1 MSRIPIV
8 DENDVEIGFKDRS
21 EIEPDDIYR
30 VSALW
35 LTNSKGEIL
44 LAQRSLTKKNGPGK
58 WGPAVAGTVDE
69 GETYEINILKEA
81 EEEIGLVLTS
91 QEIRPGPKVKVQG
104 NHLHFCQ
111 WYYAKSDK
119 KIDEFVL
126 QEDEV
131 MSARWVSLEE
141 LKRLTTEDP
150 EMFSRSMM
158 LALPTVLE
166 HA

>member
-1 MSRIPIV
+1 MSRIQIV
-8 DENDVEIGFKDRS
+8 DDNDNEIGFKERS
-21 EIEPDDIYR
+21 EVEQSDIYR

-35 LTNSKGEIL
+35 LTNSQGEIL
-44 LAQRSLTKKNGPGK
+44 LAQRSLLKKNGPGK

-81 EEEIGLVLTS
+81 EEEIGLILTPE
-91 QEIRPGPKVKVQG
+91 EIRVGPKVKIQG

-111 WYYAKSDK
+111 WYYAKSDNQVRDF
-119 KIDEFVL
+119 IL

-131 MSARWVSLEE
+131 MDARWVSTEE
-141 LKRLTTEDP
+141 LGRLTEEHP
-150 EMFSRSMM
+150 EMFSGSMM
-158 LALPTVLE
+158 QWLPIVLE

>member
-8 DENDVEIGFKDRS
+8 DENDIEIGFKERS
-21 EIEPDDIYR
+21 EVELSDIYR

-44 LAQRSLTKKNGPGK
+44 LAQRALSKKHGPGK

-69 GETYEINILKEA
+69 GETYERNILKET
-81 EEEIGLVLTS
+81 EEEIGLVLS
-91 QEIRPGPKVKVQG
+91 PQEIRLGPKVKIQG

-119 KIDEFVL
+119 DLADFIL

-131 MSARWVSLEE
+131 IDARWFSPEE
-141 LKRLTTEDP
+141 LKLLTEKSP
-150 EMFSRSMM
+150 EIFSRSIV
-158 LALPTVLE
+158 LWLPVVLE
-166 HA
+166 QT

>member
-1 MSRIPIV
+1 MSRIQIV
-8 DENDVEIGFKDRS
+8 DENDCEIGFKKRS
-21 EIEPDDIYR
+21 EVEQSDIYR

-35 LTNSKGEIL
+35 LTNSKGEML
-44 LAQRSLTKKNGPGK
+44 LAQRSLLKKHGPGK

-81 EEEIGLVLTS
+81 EEEIGLILS
-91 QEIRPGPKVKVQG
+91 SEEIRVGPKVKIQG

-119 KIDEFVL
+119 NIDEFVL

-131 MSARWVSLEE
+131 MDARWVSPEE
-141 LKRLTTEDP
+141 LKQLTEENP
-150 EMFSRSMM
+150 EMFSGSM
-158 LALPTVLE
+158 LRWLPTVLRE
-166 HA
+166 A